1 MKMLS
6 DSAIALDIL
15 QDVFLSFF
23 ELGNKRNEILKPKS
37 YLVRATLNK
46 CIDHSVREQRY
57 EKLNEQHVQSADKN
71 EERKD
76 NNEVVRTALSVM
88 IENDRK
94 LLVLYSEGYSY
105 KEIAEMLEMKPSS
118 VGKTISRA
126 LNKMKEEIKKLD
138 YELSEG

>member
-6 DSAIALDIL
+6 DVETARDIL
-15 QDVFLSFF
+15 QDVFTSFF
-23 ELGNKRNEILKPKS
+23 ELGKKQNEILKPKS

-46 CIDHSVREQRY
+46 CIDHAARGHRY
-57 EKLNEQHVQSADKN
+57 AKMNAHQSQSADGD

-76 NNEVVRTALSVM
+76 NRDVVRTALSDM
-88 IENDRK
+88 NENDRK

-105 KEIAEMLEMKPSS
+105 KEIAVILEMKTGS
-118 VGKTISRA
+118 VGKTLSRA
-126 LNKMKEEIKKLD
+126 LKKMKEKIKKLD